1 MLGRFIA
8 DEWFEVVWMKISS
21 GLPSFLS
28 PLTIFNMDLDEDTQ
42 GIYTTFSDDMIL
54 KGLSHVLAKK
64 IRIQKMLKQK
74 YRENHRNNLKIGKW
88 NPYFRV
94 KKIKDDY
101 INILCI
107 YISLCSKTEVW

>member
-8 DEWFEVVWMKISS
+8 DEWFEVVRMKISS

-74 YRENHRNNLKIGKW
+74 YRENHRNNLKIGEW